1 MVTYCLTAHVP
12 LRAPAARARAAAPAA
27 PRPPPASVPDAVALG
42 AATAG
47 ASGMVVHG
55 AARAWAP
62 RDGDDARGAAI
73 AFDSSFPH
81 AAYNDDADDA
91 AHVLLVDFWHP
102 DLSGAEIDAL
112 RAFGDCIERH
122 IARCQERGQP
132 HAATP

>member
-1 MVTYCLTAHVP
+1 MAQFH
-12 LRAPAARARAAAPAA
+12 LRGLPPRILRSNFSALLRKAAL
-27 PRPPPASVPDAVALG
+27 SVPIC
-42 AATAG
+42 T
-47 ASGMVVHG
+47 
-55 AARAWAP
+55 
-62 RDGDDARGAAI
+62 ARGAAI

-122 IARCQERGQP
+122 IARCQVRGEH